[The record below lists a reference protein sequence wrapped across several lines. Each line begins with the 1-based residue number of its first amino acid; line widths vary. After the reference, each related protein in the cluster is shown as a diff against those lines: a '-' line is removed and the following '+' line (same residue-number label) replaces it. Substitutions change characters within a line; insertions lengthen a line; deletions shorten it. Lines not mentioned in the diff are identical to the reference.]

1 MLQEIKTKFGSI
13 YMEQLGEQEEKERI
27 KIYDSLQRY
36 LTYIGVYL
44 FEEIAK
50 DSGTT
55 AESILRDWCKNLI
68 NYKTIQEL
76 IDVLIG
82 SECELITTNWNE
94 AVNVAFDNPDPK
106 DYFKLTIFE
115 ADYINKIGDYYI
127 VISEWR

>member
-82 SECELITTNWNE
+82 SDCELITTNWNE

-127 VISEWR
+127 VISE

>member
-36 LTYIGVYL
+36 LTYIGAYL

-82 SECELITTNWNE
+82 SDCELITTNWNE

-127 VISEWR
+127 VISE

>member
-82 SECELITTNWNE
+82 SDCELITTNWNE